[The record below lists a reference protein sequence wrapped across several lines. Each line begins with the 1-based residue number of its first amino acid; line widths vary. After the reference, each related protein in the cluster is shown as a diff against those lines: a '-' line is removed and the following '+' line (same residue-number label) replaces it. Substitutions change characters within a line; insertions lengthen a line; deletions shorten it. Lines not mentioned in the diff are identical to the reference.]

1 MQSRTILTIALAC
14 AAALPGTGALAQSAS
29 EVWRLGNLQ
38 MPESVIFD
46 ADNNRLIVGN
56 MVTFGPEGGA
66 DGYLSI
72 VSPEGEMV
80 TERWATGLKDPKG
93 MAILSDRLFVADMDG
108 LAEINLGDGT
118 LVTVHALEGAQF
130 PNDVTTDGDGVFV
143 SDFFGQAIFRL
154 SNGSVE
160 AWLASEELQ
169 TPNGLF
175 VDGDR
180 IIVGAMG
187 SGMKPDFTF
196 ETIGGLIAVDLG
208 SKAITP
214 LEGATAMAMTDGVAR
229 MGDWLIF
236 DDNPSGTIYAYAE
249 AEGKATTI
257 ASIAPGAADLWVEG
271 DMIYVPM
278 TQTGEL
284 VALRLE

>member
-1 MQSRTILTIALAC
+1 MPTRTTSTIALAC
-14 AAALPGTGALAQSAS
+14 AAALAATGAEAQSAT
-29 EVWRLGNLQ
+29 EVWRLGGFA

-56 MVTFGPEGGA
+56 MVTFGPDGGA

-93 MAILSDRLFVADMDG
+93 MAILGDKLFVADLDG

-118 LVTVHALEGAQF
+118 LITVHALEGAQF
-130 PNDVTTDGDGVFV
+130 PNDVATDGDSVFV
-143 SDFFGQAIFRL
+143 SDFFGQAIYRV

-160 AWLASEELQ
+160 QWLASEELQ

-180 IIVGAMG
+180 LIVGAMG
-187 SGMKPDFTF
+187 TGMKPDFSF
-196 ETIGGLIAVDLG
+196 ETIGGLLAVDLG
-208 SKAITP
+208 SKAISA

-249 AEGKATTI
+249 AEGTASAVAT
-257 ASIAPGAADLWVEG
+257 IAPGAADLSVEG

-284 VALRLE
+284 VALRVE

>member
-1 MQSRTILTIALAC
+1 MQSRTTLTIAIAC
-14 AAALPGTGALAQSAS
+14 AVALSATGAEAQSAA
-29 EVWRLGNLQ
+29 EVWRLGGLA

-46 ADNNRLIVGN
+46 TGNNRLIVGN
-56 MVTFGPEGGA
+56 MATFGPDGGA

-93 MAILSDRLFVADMDG
+93 MAIVGDKLFVADMDG

-130 PNDVTTDGDGVFV
+130 PNDVATDGTSVFV
-143 SDFFGQAIFRL
+143 SDFFGNAIFRM
-154 SNGSVE
+154 SDGNIE
-160 AWLASEELQ
+160 NWLASEDLQ
-169 TPNGLF
+169 TPNGLL

-180 IIVGAMG
+180 LIVGAMG
-187 SGMKPDFTF
+187 TGMKPDFSF
-196 ETIGGLIAVDLG
+196 ETIGGLLAVDMA

-214 LEGATAMAMTDGVAR
+214 LEGATEMAMTDGVAR
-229 MGDWLIF
+229 MGETIIF
-236 DDNPSGTIYAYAE
+236 DDNPSGTIYAYAD
-249 AEGKATTI
+249 GTATAI
-257 ASIAPGAADLWVEG
+257 ATIAPGAADLWVEG

-278 TQTGEL
+278 SQTGEL
-284 VALRLE
+284 VALRVE